1 VGSHGSRDSKIR
13 EVSAG
18 GIKATISS
26 ASSGL
31 RVLHRAACINR
42 ETSVTSDEG
51 GAPHTMQSNFI
62 TVMGATGN
70 TGKKITEALLKTGEK
85 VRALGRSEE
94 KLAELKKAGAEVLAG
109 DTNDATFLTKAF
121 RGADAVYTLLPTDPR
136 APDFRAEQDR
146 QGEAVVKAI
155 RESGVRYLVALSSVG
170 ADLSEATG
178 VIAGL
183 HAQEE
188 RLKKIKGINVLL
200 LRPVS
205 FFENFYASLALIK
218 QEGINGD
225 SVEADLAIPMV
236 ATRDIADAAA
246 KALKARDW
254 KGVVVR
260 ELLGPRDLS
269 YAEATRIIGE
279 KIGKPDLKYVQLSY
293 TDEANALVQAG
304 FSQSFANLYVEMTR
318 GFNEGTVKPRRTAEN
333 TTTTRFEDFADELEQ
348 AHAMM

>member
-1 VGSHGSRDSKIR
+1 
-13 EVSAG
+13 
-18 GIKATISS
+18 
-26 ASSGL
+26 
-31 RVLHRAACINR
+31 
-42 ETSVTSDEG
+42 
-51 GAPHTMQSNFI
+51 MQSNFI
-62 TVMGATGN
+62 TVMGATGH
-70 TGKKITEALLKTGEK
+70 TGNKTTEALLKAGEK

-109 DTNDATFLTKAF
+109 DTNYAAFLTKAF

-146 QGEAVVKAI
+146 QGEAIVKAI
-155 RESGVRYLVALSSVG
+155 RDSGVRYVVALSSVG
-170 ADLSEATG
+170 ADLSEGTG

-188 RLKKIKGINVLL
+188 RLKKIEGINVLL

-205 FFENFYASLALIK
+205 FFENFYTSLALIK

-225 SVEADLAIPMV
+225 SVAADLAIPMV

-254 KGVVVR
+254 KGIVVR

-269 YAEATRIIGE
+269 YSEATRIIGE
-279 KIGKPDLKYVQLSY
+279 KIGKPDLRYVQFSY
-293 TDEANALVQAG
+293 ADQARATVQAG
-304 FSQSFANLYVEMTR
+304 LSESFANLYVEMTR
-318 GFNEGTVKPRRTAEN
+318 GFNEGTVKPSDRTAEN
-333 TTTTRFEDFADELEQ
+333 TTPTRFEDFADEL
-348 AHAMM
+348 ARVYAMM